1 MGPQEIPTTS
11 KRALTD
17 AGFDVVE
24 EGHPSFLFAR
34 SVLITRRSAPHD
46 RLEPGSPPQQA
57 WLGGRWEPDPL
68 LLDDQAMPVDI
79 KDKAL
84 LAKTG
89 CGHAGIVNIC
99 RYAQR
104 LTHDRPIYAVMGGLH
119 LNGPMFEPLVPRVL
133 DDLATL
139 APSVI
144 VPTLCTG
151 WRAQHNHWRP
161 LRERDLPNSVGTRF
175 EI

>member
-1 MGPQEIPTTS
+1 M
-11 KRALTD
+11 A
-17 AGFDVVE
+17 
-24 EGHPSFLFAR
+24 
-34 SVLITRRSAPHD
+34 
-46 RLEPGSPPQQA
+46 
-57 WLGGRWEPDPL
+57 
-68 LLDDQAMPVDI
+68 
-79 KDKAL
+79 
-84 LAKTG
+84 
-89 CGHAGIVNIC
+89 
-99 RYAQR
+99 
-104 LTHDRPIYAVMGGLH
+104 GLH